1 MKILL
6 DDMNDV
12 TCFVASNEFFDGTID
27 VVQKHYRVNGRS
39 FMGMCSL
46 DLTKPIDVTI
56 DTDNEKIAEDYYKSL
71 QKWSVKE

>member
-27 VVQKHYRVNGRS
+27 VVQKHYRVNL
-39 FMGMCSL
+39 F
-46 DLTKPIDVTI
+46 V
-56 DTDNEKIAEDYYKSL
+56 DYR
-71 QKWSVKE
+71 

>member
-1 MKILL
+1 
-6 DDMNDV
+6 MNDI
-12 TCFVASNEFFDGTID
+12 TCFMAINEFFEGSID
-27 VVQKHYRVNGRS
+27 VVQEHYRINGRS

-46 DLTKPIDVTI
+46 NLTKPIDVTI